1 MAIRK
6 RTWKTGKG
14 ERREA
19 WTADYVDQHGD
30 RHIKTFERKKDAEE
44 YLAATRVDVRK
55 GVHTAPSK
63 SGTVEQAAKNWIAY
77 AEGEGLERA
86 TIAGY
91 RKMAEHIVKRIGHVK
106 LSDLTTPGV
115 HEFHDEL
122 LASMSRDLARKVLRI
137 LSAILKD
144 AERRG
149 NVAQNV
155 AHRVTIRRRKRD
167 KHKLVVGVDIPTVP
181 EIQQIIAATR
191 DPWRPLLLTA
201 IFTGL
206 RASELRGL
214 RWEDVDLKKT
224 KPELQVQQR
233 ADRYGQIGPPKS
245 AAGQRTLPLPPML
258 ANTLRE
264 WRLKCTPSK
273 LGLVFPTRTGS
284 IRCHK
289 DLIEY
294 ALKPTVERAGLL
306 NAQGE
311 PKYTGMHALR
321 HFYASRCIN
330 RRADGGLEL
339 PAKMVQ
345 ERMGHESIVITMDT
359 YGHLFPRGDDDAAE
373 AAAEAALYSVAK

>member
-6 RTWKTGKG
+6 REWTTSRG

-19 WTADYVDQHGD
+19 WNADYVDQQGD

-44 YLAATRVDVRK
+44 YLAATRVDVCK

-63 SGTVEQAAKNWIAY
+63 SGTVKQAAKDWIAY

-91 RKMAEHIVKRIGHVK
+91 RQMAAHIEKRIGHRK
-106 LSDLTTPGV
+106 LSDLTKPEV
-115 HEFHDEL
+115 NKLRDEL
-122 LASMSRDLARKVLRI
+122 LADMSRYLARKVLTS
-137 LSAILKD
+137 LKAILKD

-155 AHRVTIRRRKRD
+155 AHGVTIRRREREKR
-167 KHKLVVGVDIPTVP
+167 KLAVGIDIPTV
-181 EIQQIIAATR
+181 EEVQRIIAEAR

-224 KPELQVQQR
+224 KPELHVRQR

-258 ANTLRE
+258 TNTLKE
-264 WRLKCTPSK
+264 WKLKCPPSK
-273 LGLVFPTRTGS
+273 LGLVFPTRTGKVH
-284 IRCHK
+284 CHK
-289 DLIEY
+289 DLLEY
-294 ALKPTVERAGLL
+294 ALIPTVKRAGLL
-306 NAQGE
+306 DAEGK

-339 PAKMVQ
+339 PGKMVQ
-345 ERMGHESIVITMDT
+345 ERMGHESIVITMDLD
-359 YGHLFPRGDDDAAE
+359 GHLFPRGDDDGAE
-373 AAAEAALYSVAK
+373 AAAEAALHATN